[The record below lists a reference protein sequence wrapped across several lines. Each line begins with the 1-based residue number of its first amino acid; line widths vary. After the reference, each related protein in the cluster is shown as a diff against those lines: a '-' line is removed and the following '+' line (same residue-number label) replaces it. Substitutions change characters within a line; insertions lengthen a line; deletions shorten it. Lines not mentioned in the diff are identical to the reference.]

1 MQLLEGHL
9 AETIRDNIHLVR
21 HFQIAGVPG
30 RHEPDIGE
38 INYPYL
44 FDLMDKLGYSGWVG
58 CEYRPKG
65 DTWEGLK
72 WAMRYGIGLRENG
85 MP

>member
-1 MQLLEGHL
+1 MTKTVAQHDLLVQMYLHVQIVAGDLAIQLHQDIK
-9 AETIRDNIHLVR
+9 TFD

-44 FDLMDKLGYSGWVG
+44 FDLIDELGFDGWVG
-58 CEYRPKG
+58 CEYRPE
-65 DTWEGLK
+65 TEGIS
-72 WAMRYGIGLRENG
+72 R
-85 MP
+85 